1 MTLRAKLILA
11 FTLVFVVF
19 FAIINLEGISFLGG
33 ISILTYL
40 KKTDFPA
47 FMEPTYE
54 KKVVQSDPN
63 KQLRDAVVRN
73 NSVEEILTDDWKVD
87 GWIGN
92 GIYNQN

>member
-1 MTLRAKLILA
+1 MKLRAKLILA
-11 FTLVFVVF
+11 LTAVFVVF

-33 ISILTYL
+33 ICILTYL

-54 KKVVQSDPN
+54 KTVKQSDPN
-63 KQLRDAVVRN
+63 KSLRDSVVRE
-73 NSVEEILTDDWKVD
+73 NSVEEIVSKDWRID